1 MENNEIKETKK
12 PSEEVQCLQ
21 IIIKKMTELQQT
33 NEELRAKV
41 ESIRS
46 SMVFFTVLAV
56 LGIIGSIVWLAVY
69 LGS

>member
-21 IIIKKMTELQQT
+21 ILIKKMTELQQT

-41 ESIRS
+41 KGIHS

-56 LGIIGSIVWLAVY
+56 LGIIGSFVWLAVY
-69 LGS
+69 LGA